1 MRGQLL
7 PSASAICLV
16 LMSAP
21 AFMLHSDCAFGPPA
35 GAVPRRAPQACVTM
49 HGAVSGHGHGSR
61 RQALEVALG
70 ASFPVLWTCL
80 PLGAAAAPATG
91 RGPVC
96 RMEASSSEAAFDM
109 VILMRSA
116 RALREAGE
124 RQDAGDLGPIAAWL
138 TASGFSDTGGEG
150 LGGPNPRRS
159 LERLADASAA
169 DSEAAQFFDSIAALK
184 TALRSPHHTNGSDAL
199 VRTAKHL
206 DVLLS
211 ALGMPSTRDS
221 DPVFLPCNSDWSC
234 DCLYYFRGE
243 RKAAATTKERT
254 MQGRH
259 ARTRMAHN
267 LTSSNFSSS
276 WC

>member
-7 PSASAICLV
+7 PSASAMACLV
-16 LMSAP
+16 LMSAS
-21 AFMLHSDCAFGPPA
+21 AFMLHGDCAFGPPT

-49 HGAVSGHGHGSR
+49 HGAVSGHGHSSR

-124 RQDAGDLGPIAAWL
+124 RQEAGDLGPIAAWL

-184 TALRSPHHTNGSDAL
+184 TALRSPQHTNASDAL
-199 VRTAKHL
+199 VRTAKNL

-234 DCLYYFRGE
+234 DFAGSEGMCVCVCVRVCVCVCVCVCLCFCMCVCVCVCVCVF
-243 RKAAATTKERT
+243 T
-254 MQGRH
+254 
-259 ARTRMAHN
+259 
-267 LTSSNFSSS
+267 
-276 WC
+276 